1 MGTQSR
7 RGCSRHDWPAWLSE
21 FASTAILLLVM
32 VTLFRHL
39 FGAGGLL
46 GHALPSQESRLVADA
61 VVSGITVGLLIVSP
75 FGRRSGGH
83 MNPAVSLAFWLMGA
97 LPGRDAA
104 AYAAAQLAGSLTG
117 VAVGRLVWGEQT
129 AHRAVGYAV
138 VRASDRIP
146 WTAVF
151 ASEAAATAV
160 MLAAVTFV
168 AARARLAI
176 VLPAVAG
183 SVIAALILLTGR
195 WTGGSFNPARQF
207 GPELFSHDLA
217 WLWVY
222 LIAPL
227 VGGGLFG
234 LVRRCLPHA
243 PALPTSPAP
252 APAPA
257 PGVAPAPAPAPAPG
271 VAPEVACRP
280 HAGLCDGPIRGE
292 YGPEAGHGGPRTTG

>member
-1 MGTQSR
+1 MGTPSR
-7 RGCSRHDWPAWLSE
+7 RSRSRHNWRAWLSE
-21 FASTAILLLVM
+21 FAATAILLLVM

-39 FGAGGLL
+39 FGAEGLL
-46 GHALPSQESRLVADA
+46 ARAVPSQEGRLVADA
-61 VVSGITVGLLIVSP
+61 VVSGTTVALLIVSP

-104 AYAAAQLAGSLTG
+104 AYAAAQLAGSITG
-117 VAVGRLVWGEQT
+117 VAVGRLVWGAQT
-129 AHRAVGYAV
+129 AHPAVGYAV
-138 VRASDRIP
+138 IRASGHIP
-146 WTAVF
+146 WGAVF

-168 AARARLAI
+168 AARPRLACW
-176 VLPAVAG
+176 LPAVAG
-183 SVIAALILLTGR
+183 SVIAALILLVGR
-195 WTGGSFNPARQF
+195 WMGGSFNPARQL

-234 LVRRCLPHA
+234 LVRRRLPHA
-243 PALPTSPAP
+243 PLLPASPPPTPSGGVP
-252 APAPA
+252 A
-257 PGVAPAPAPAPAPG
+257 V
-271 VAPEVACRP
+271 
-280 HAGLCDGPIRGE
+280 
-292 YGPEAGHGGPRTTG
+292 TGSAAR

>member
-1 MGTQSR
+1 VGTQSR
-7 RGCSRHDWPAWLSE
+7 RNLGRHNWRAWLSE
-21 FASTAILLLVM
+21 FAATAILLLVM

-39 FGAGGLL
+39 FGAEGLL
-46 GHALPSQESRLVADA
+46 ARVLPSQEGRLVADA
-61 VVSGITVGLLIVSP
+61 VVSGTAVGLLIVSP

-104 AYAAAQLAGSLTG
+104 AYAAAQLAGSLAG
-117 VAVGRLVWGEQT
+117 VAVGRLVWGAQT
-129 AHRAVGYAV
+129 AHPAVGYAV
-138 VRASDRIP
+138 IRASDHIP
-146 WTAVF
+146 WVAVF
-151 ASEAAATAV
+151 ASEAVATAV

-168 AARARLAI
+168 AARPRLAF

-183 SVIAALILLTGR
+183 SVIAALILLVGR
-195 WTGGSFNPARQF
+195 WMGGSFNPARQF

-234 LVRRCLPHA
+234 LVRRRLPHA
-243 PALPTSPAP
+243 PLLPASPPPAP
-252 APAPA
+252 SGGAPAVTGSAA
-257 PGVAPAPAPAPAPG
+257 P
-271 VAPEVACRP
+271 
-280 HAGLCDGPIRGE
+280 
-292 YGPEAGHGGPRTTG
+292 